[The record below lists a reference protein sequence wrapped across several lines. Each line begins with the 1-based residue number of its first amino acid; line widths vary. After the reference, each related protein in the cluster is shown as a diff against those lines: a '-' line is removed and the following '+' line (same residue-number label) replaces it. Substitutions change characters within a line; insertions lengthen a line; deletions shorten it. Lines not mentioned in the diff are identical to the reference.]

1 MEQMYVSPVCI
12 DIDHVRTYMTFKNIV
27 DAQVIMYVT
36 RCISALN
43 CGLGD
48 ELIAFLHAR
57 TVFSLLLD
65 YHCIKLLL
73 VSNGTTGIL

>member
-12 DIDHVRTYMTFKNIV
+12 NIDHVRTYMTFKNIV

-43 CGLGD
+43 CD

-57 TVFSLLLD
+57 TVFSPLLD